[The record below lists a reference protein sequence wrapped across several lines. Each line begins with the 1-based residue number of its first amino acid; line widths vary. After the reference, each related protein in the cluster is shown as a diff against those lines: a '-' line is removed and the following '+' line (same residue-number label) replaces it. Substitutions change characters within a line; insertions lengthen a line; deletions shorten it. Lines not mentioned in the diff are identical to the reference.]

1 MYQYIRGFTLC
12 LIIFLVSSNGLYSF
26 GIDRSYFL
34 TFSNEA
40 GLSNLQ
46 LNEGRLEPRFN
57 PNVTT
62 YRVNLDFHTFYINL
76 TPFASDPNS
85 RIFINGK
92 NVASGSATGKI
103 FLNPGEN
110 KLSVEVRNQTGS
122 EIVYQ
127 IFVTR
132 NKPTGENYRTSNWD
146 IPECDESSPLFD
158 EDACAAALRDD
169 DGDGVPN
176 YLDFC
181 PGTPPGT
188 IVDEFGCPLEDEQ
201 PENPSDGDDD
211 GSDDGSEDGG
221 NGNDDGSDDGDTED
235 DGDNGDS
242 DGSEDGDNGNDDGSD
257 DGDTGDDGDNGDSDG
272 SEDGDNGND
281 DGADDGDTGDDGDN
295 GDSDGSEDGDN
306 GNDDG
311 ADDSDTGDDGDN
323 GDSDG
328 SEDGDN
334 GNDDGSDDSDTGDDD
349 NNESEP
355 LDSDGDGV
363 PDEFDQCPDTPEGE
377 EVDENGCSRD
387 QIDTDGDG
395 VPDYLDQCPD
405 TPEGE
410 EVDENG
416 CSRDQI
422 DTDGDGV
429 PDYLDQCPDT
439 PEGEEVDENGCSR
452 DQIDTDGDGIPDYLD
467 QCPDTPEGEE
477 VDENGCSKDQIDT
490 DGDGVPDHL
499 DLCPNTPE
507 GEEVDEY
514 GCSVNELEPT
524 LVVDFIDFDM
534 IEVPWGTTFDQIGL
548 PTEIVVITESGETF
562 TFPIIWSQEGYD
574 PYQSGPYILTGT
586 VQLPQS
592 WEAVFENLP
601 TITVLVL
608 PKDPPLD
615 LILSNDFFNQN
626 DSSTPIL
633 IGDFTVIDPLDDVHI
648 LELAPGVADNDLFT
662 IIDGQLY
669 WNNNELIPG
678 KNEFTIV
685 VTVIDR
691 EGNIFTKEFIISRR
705 LTNLLME
712 MEIPNTFTPDGD
724 NINDDWGLPVLQIFN
739 AVRLHIYER
748 GGLRVFFTEDPSKRW
763 DGTYL
768 GKPLPIDS
776 YYYVIEVDDNEASRK
791 GILNL
796 LRRQ

>member
-62 YRVNLDFHTFYINL
+62 YRVNLDFQTFYINL

-211 GSDDGSEDGG
+211 GSDDGSD
-221 NGNDDGSDDGDTED
+221 
-235 DGDNGDS
+235 
-242 DGSEDGDNGNDDGSD
+242 
-257 DGDTGDDGDNGDSDG
+257 
-272 SEDGDNGND
+272 
-281 DGADDGDTGDDGDN
+281 
-295 GDSDGSEDGDN
+295 
-306 GNDDG
+306 
-311 ADDSDTGDDGDN
+311 
-323 GDSDG
+323 
-328 SEDGDN
+328 DGDN